1 MPPSGSNQVAV
12 GATSIYIPG
21 PLLNSSCRIKLS
33 NDDSIAVQ
41 KHMIVRS
48 TFSPCT
54 AIDESTKAILLHAEK
69 NLFVFSGYK
78 RNQTR
83 HGYFSGINRGGGTG
97 WVKFPL
103 PVLMLEWGRSLT
115 DHTPAISK
123 LAPTNQ

>member
-1 MPPSGSNQVAV
+1 MPPSASNQIAV

-69 NLFVFSGYK
+69 IFSSSAATK
-78 RNQTR
+78 ETR
-83 HGYFSGINRGGGTG
+83 PGTG
-97 WVKFPL
+97 IFR
-103 PVLMLEWGRSLT
+103 G
-115 DHTPAISK
+115 
-123 LAPTNQ
+123 